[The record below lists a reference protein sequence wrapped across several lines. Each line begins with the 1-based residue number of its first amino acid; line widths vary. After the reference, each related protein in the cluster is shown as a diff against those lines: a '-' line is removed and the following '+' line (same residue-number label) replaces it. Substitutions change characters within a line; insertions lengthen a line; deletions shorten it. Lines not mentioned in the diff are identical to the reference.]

1 MFTLD
6 TFPNA
11 SGLQFSH
18 LLKGNGKLL
27 ERITARIPRDNTDKV
42 LRGSYFEPQDLLH
55 GGPKDEA
62 LVKERGH
69 RRIGSR
75 GGAEAGYSRRERWT
89 KKTHRQRNCGENIV
103 QLGELNSRD

>member
-42 LRGSYFEPQDLLH
+42 LSPRRGSYFEPQDLLH
-55 GGPKDEA
+55 AGPEDEA
-62 LVKERGH
+62 LLKERGH

-75 GGAEAGYSRRERWT
+75 GGAKARYSRRERWD
-89 KKTHRQRNCGENIV
+89 KKDT
-103 QLGELNSRD
+103 